1 MSGYE
6 PADLQ
11 LPDPPSGVHM
21 VGIGGVGVSGLAR
34 MLARRGYVV
43 TGSDLNDSPTVR
55 ELRAEGIPV
64 AVGHDAANIGNAD
77 LVVVTAALRPD
88 NPELVEAGRRGIPV
102 VKRAALLGL
111 LANPAICLA
120 VAGSHGK
127 STTSGMAA
135 LALDRAGLDPSFAVG
150 ATVREVG
157 ANARLGSGPHFVVE
171 ADEYDYSFLWLR
183 PRAAI
188 VTNIEHDHP
197 DIFPD
202 LDAIL
207 AAFERFADGI
217 HPGGTLVLSAEDAG
231 SRELR
236 RRLAASGYDRR
247 IVTFGDASGDWRLVW
262 DGSSVAAAGPG
273 GQVFELRLAVPG
285 RHNLLNALAVLA
297 AAEGLGVDAGRLVA
311 GLESFGGVS
320 RRFEV
325 LRDDDLTIV
334 SDYAH
339 HPTEVSAT
347 IAAARERYP
356 GRRIVAVF
364 QPHTYSRTRALLD
377 DFAAALD
384 AADVVVLAEIYRARE
399 TDTLGVAS
407 ADVAARM
414 RFPASVVGGAGD
426 AARAVRALLRRGDVV
441 LVMGAGDIYE
451 AAEAL
456 AGADAPHD

>member
-102 VKRAALLGL
+102 VKRAACLGAA
-111 LANPAICLA
+111 ANPAICLA
-120 VAGSHGK
+120 VAGRTANRTPRGWRRWRSP
-127 STTSGMAA
+127 
-135 LALDRAGLDPSFAVG
+135 AGLGPSVAVG
-150 ATVREVG
+150 ATVRRS
-157 ANARLGSGPHFVVE
+157 APTAAGSGRTSSSRRTSTTTRSSGCGRGGDRHQH
-171 ADEYDYSFLWLR
+171 
-183 PRAAI
+183 RA
-188 VTNIEHDHP
+188 DHP
-197 DIFPD
+197 ISFPTRRS
-202 LDAIL
+202 L
-207 AAFERFADGI
+207 AAFERSRRNSPRRNAGAV
-217 HPGGTLVLSAEDAG
+217 GGG
-231 SRELR
+231 RGQ
-236 RRLAASGYDRR
+236 AASYGGDWPRR
-247 IVTFGDASGDWRLVW
+247 VRPSIVTFGDASGDRRLVW

-273 GQVFELRLAVPG
+273 GQGFEFAARVQVAH
-285 RHNLLNALAVLA
+285 RLNALAVRA
-297 AAEGLGVDAGRLVA
+297 AAETGVVAGGVVA